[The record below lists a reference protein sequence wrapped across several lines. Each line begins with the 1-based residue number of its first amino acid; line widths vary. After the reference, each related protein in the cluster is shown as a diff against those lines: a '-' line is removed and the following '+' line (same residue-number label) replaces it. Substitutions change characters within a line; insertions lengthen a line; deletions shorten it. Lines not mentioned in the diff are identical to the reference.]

1 MIELVKYFR
10 ILFLSAKL
18 SRERFK
24 AFCEDHIQRLNANN
38 PGGIFTGILTAVTNL
53 YNAYFGDMASESLN
67 KAVAEGKTIA
77 MNESREALEKHISE
91 MEKLI
96 AYTYRNNNDTYQEF
110 YPQGVTEYL
119 AADLPTFGTIT
130 LRLKDALTA
139 HAADFPP
146 AFLLDYGTVQGTFV
160 TNRNAQLAAKGDV
173 AAEVSDLATSK
184 PALAQQMTVNLLTIS
199 LQYIG
204 DESKA
209 DVYFDQSI
217 LNAAFAAS
225 DTSVESDLDPGE
237 TENVFDNTEKP
248 ETTFKMSLSG
258 NGSAFFGFAD
268 DPDVPITLA
277 TGKEITGDADPEYF
291 TAAELGFTSEKKN
304 LNVTNS
310 NGVMVSYSVEK
321 V

>member
-10 ILFLSAKL
+10 ILFLSTRL

-38 PGGIFTGILTAVTNL
+38 PGGVFTAILTAVTDL

-67 KAVAEGKTIA
+67 QAVQEGKTIA
-77 MNESREALEKHISE
+77 MNESREALEKNISE
-91 MEKLI
+91 SEKLV
-96 AYTYRNNNDTYQEF
+96 AYTYRNSNDTYQEF
-110 YPQGVTEYL
+110 FPQGVTEYIT
-119 AADLPTFGTIT
+119 ADLPTFGTIT

-139 HAADFPP
+139 HAADFPA
-146 AFLLDYGTVQGTFV
+146 AFITEYNDLQATFV
-160 TNRNAQLAAKGDV
+160 ANRNAQLAAKGEV
-173 AAEVSDLATSK
+173 AAETSDLATSK
-184 PALAQQMTVNLLTIS
+184 PALAKQMTANLLTIA
-199 LQYIG
+199 LHYVG

-217 LNAAFAAS
+217 LSAAFTAS

-237 TENVFDNTEKP
+237 TENIFDNTEKP
-248 ETTFKMSLSG
+248 ETTFKMALFG
-258 NGSAFFGFAD
+258 NGTAFFGFAD
-268 DPDVPITLA
+268 SPDVPITA
-277 TGKEITGDADPEYF
+277 ASGREIKGDADPEYM

-304 LNVTNS
+304 LNVTNA
-310 NGVMVSYSVEK
+310 NGVTVSYSVEK